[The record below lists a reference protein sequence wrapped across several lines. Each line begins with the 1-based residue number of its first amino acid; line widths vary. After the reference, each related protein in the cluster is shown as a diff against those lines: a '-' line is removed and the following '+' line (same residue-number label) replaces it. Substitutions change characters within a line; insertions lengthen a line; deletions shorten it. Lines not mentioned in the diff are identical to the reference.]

1 MLVFV
6 DLDDDGVRR
15 GIVSEIG
22 SVLSAIASDG
32 LVVNGIVEVGR
43 GFEEGFDFHL
53 AGLLALGGVGGAV
66 GAEVRGSGDDEE
78 AA

>member
-6 DLDDDGVRR
+6 DLDDDEVCQ

-32 LVVNGIVEVGR
+32 LVVNGVVEVGR
-43 GFEEGFDFHL
+43 GFQEGLDFHL
-53 AGLLALGGVGGAV
+53 AGLLALGGVGVAV
-66 GAEVRGSGDDEE
+66 GTEVGGSADIEE
-78 AA
+78 TA

>member
-6 DLDDDGVRR
+6 DLDDDGVRQ

-32 LVVNGIVEVGR
+32 LVVNGVVEVR
-43 GFEEGFDFHL
+43 CGFQEFFDGHLSGFL
-53 AGLLALGGVGGAV
+53 AFGGVGGAV
-66 GAEVRGSGDDEE
+66 GAEIGDFGDDEE
-78 AA
+78 TA

>member
-6 DLDDDGVRR
+6 DLDDDEVRQ

-32 LVVNGIVEVGR
+32 LVVNGGPEVRR
-43 GFEEGFDFHL
+43 GFQEGFDFHL
-53 AGLLALGGVGGAV
+53 AGLLALGRIAV
-66 GAEVRGSGDDEE
+66 GAEVGCFVDLEE
-78 AA
+78 TA

>member
-22 SVLSAIASDG
+22 SVFPAVASDG
-32 LVVNGIVEVGR
+32 FVVNGGPEVRR
-43 GFEEGFDFHL
+43 GFQEGLDFHL
-53 AGLLALGGVGGAV
+53 AGLLALGGVGV
-66 GAEVRGSGDDEE
+66 TIGAEMGGFDDDEE

>member
-6 DLDDDGVRR
+6 DLDDDEVRQ

-22 SVLSAIASDG
+22 SVFPAVASDG
-32 LVVNGIVEVGR
+32 LVVNGIVEVR
-43 GFEEGFDFHL
+43 CGFQEGLDFHL